1 MSHGWWRIKPSEVER
16 TLKSIQKA
24 GLHVRTVELGAD
36 GTIKIN
42 VVETGEPIPSDETS
56 EMLRKLI

>member
-1 MSHGWWRIKPSEVER
+1 MSRGCWRIKPGEIER
-16 TLKSIQKA
+16 TVKILQKT
-24 GLHVRTVELGAD
+24 GLHVRSVEVGPD

-42 VVETGEPIPSDETS
+42 LAETGEPNPAAETS